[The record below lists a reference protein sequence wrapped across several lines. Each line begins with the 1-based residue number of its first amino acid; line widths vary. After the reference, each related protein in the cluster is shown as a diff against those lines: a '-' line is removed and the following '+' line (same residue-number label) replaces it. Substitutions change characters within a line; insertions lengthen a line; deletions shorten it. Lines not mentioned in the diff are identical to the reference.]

1 LAGKLKKMEKMEGKI
16 LKKNQAEA
24 GLSPESKALRITR
37 EAMFKFNAQINA
49 L

>member
-1 LAGKLKKMEKMEGKI
+1 MAGKLKKMEKIDGKI

-24 GLSPESKALRITR
+24 SLSPESKAAKITR
-37 EAMFKFNAQINA
+37 EAMFNAQINA